1 MKLRGSI
8 PELNIL
14 LPQMKG
20 KTANA
25 QLCDLLAICG
35 LLDGLALSHFFNP
48 ETFDDRELERYL
60 KLCLRQTL
68 GWCPDKKTRRKK

>member
-8 PELNIL
+8 PELNML
-14 LPQMKG
+14 LPRMEG
-20 KTANA
+20 KDAKA
-25 QLCDLLAICG
+25 QLCDSLAICG

-48 ETFDDRELERYL
+48 ETLDERELARHI

-68 GWCPDKKTRRKK
+68 SWCPEEETKKKK